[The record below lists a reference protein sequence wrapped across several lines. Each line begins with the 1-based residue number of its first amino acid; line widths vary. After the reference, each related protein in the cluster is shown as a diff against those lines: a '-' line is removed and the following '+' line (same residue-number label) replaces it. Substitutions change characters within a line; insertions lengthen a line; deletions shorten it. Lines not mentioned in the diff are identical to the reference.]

1 MHINGRTNWPNSK
14 IFKLTISKVNEL
26 LFSGEVDSVT
36 IPGTE
41 GELTLLAGHEPL
53 ITLLKKGKITAR
65 GKEES
70 KEFEIEKGL
79 CETSHEQV
87 TLLV

>member
-1 MHINGRTNWPNSK
+1 MANTPT
-14 IFKLTISKVNEL
+14 FKLTISKVNEL
-26 LFSGEVDSVT
+26 LFSGDVVSVT

-65 GKEES
+65 EGGDS

-79 CETSHEQV
+79 CETSHGQV